1 MPKKPHQFLRR
12 QRLFICAGGGG
23 GRGVPLMLQLLEDW
37 VGISSLGRKGSI
49 EGNED
54 VR

>member
-12 QRLFICAGGGG
+12 QRLFICAGG
-23 GRGVPLMLQLLEDW
+23 RGVPLMVQLLEDW